1 MCDTRQGLHGRGC
14 GTSLVDLPVGRGD
27 ASGIDESV

>member
-14 GTSLVDLPVGRGD
+14 GTFQNVLPRIRGD
-27 ASGIDESV
+27 ASGIDEPD

>member
-14 GTSLVDLPVGRGD
+14 GTSRAVLPDSRGD
-27 ASGIDESV
+27 ASGIDEPD